1 MGKADDNIDELLKL
15 TIVDKSAEARKKK
28 AETLDKTSHDEE
40 QLAKNQEKEEEVPTL
55 KEVLRK
61 QATEDDLPFSKNLS
75 LSKILGGDILNTKI
89 IRNQIWVVV
98 LVAVFIFM
106 YIANR
111 YSVQKDMIE
120 IDRLQK
126 ELVDAKYRA
135 LSSNSQITERSRE
148 SRVLELLKTNED
160 SVLKIPNQPP
170 YIIQV
175 PDNE

>member
-28 AETLDKTSHDEE
+28 AEAQDKTSHDEE

-75 LSKILGGDILNTKI
+75 LSKILGGDILNTKT

-170 YIIQV
+170 YIIHV

>member
-1 MGKADDNIDELLKL
+1 
-15 TIVDKSAEARKKK
+15 
-28 AETLDKTSHDEE
+28 
-40 QLAKNQEKEEEVPTL
+40 
-55 KEVLRK
+55 VLRK

-75 LSKILGGDILNTKI
+75 LSKILGGDILNTKT